1 MASDDECAEGT
12 LRSSERA
19 QVGMLRRVPPACAKP
34 RLRKPCGGQAL
45 RQGRP
50 SEACEGPRLR
60 AATHF
65 GVQARALARG
75 ASLLL
80 IVQGVRREGT
90 LQRIA
95 TKSIPQSFQGQNV
108 FRGNIPQIDVGT
120 KPKDKELL
128 LILDRSFPL

>member
-1 MASDDECAEGT
+1 MNAERVPFEALKERSRVCFGGFRLPARSLASGSLAEG
-12 LRSSERA
+12 
-19 QVGMLRRVPPACAKP
+19 RRFGKAGPLKHVK
-34 RLRKPCGGQAL
+34 
-45 RQGRP
+45 
-50 SEACEGPRLR
+50 GPRLR